1 MPSLE
6 REPRPRATPRFHSS
20 LLELPFNQERAES
33 VSHDLLETLISY
45 AMPLLITVSSLV
57 AVLGDTWAKD
67 AKRLTPTGITGR

>member
-1 MPSLE
+1 
-6 REPRPRATPRFHSS
+6 
-20 LLELPFNQERAES
+20 